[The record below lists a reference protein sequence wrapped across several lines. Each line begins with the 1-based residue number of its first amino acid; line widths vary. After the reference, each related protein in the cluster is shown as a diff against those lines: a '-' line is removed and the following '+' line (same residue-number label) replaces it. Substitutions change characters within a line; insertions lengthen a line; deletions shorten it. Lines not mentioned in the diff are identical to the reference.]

1 MEIDKKQKIGN
12 ENKHVKV
19 IKTYIDESQNICEQ
33 YIKGLEAKYL
43 QSDETLKG
51 EYESFVASKKG
62 ISDEELKNL
71 LKEFPEIPNSLIEL
85 LKYSN
90 GTNIYCFQSDVD
102 AGKYPYY
109 LIDSAT
115 MINSKNDAKEYY
127 SWAITREFDDIEID
141 ARITNDIDNIK
152 WLLFSNCMNNGGT
165 SQLFI
170 DFTPSKE
177 GKVGQVVR
185 YLHDPDSMIVIAD
198 SFDEYLQKII
208 DSNYLFVDGEEETN
222 EWLKNNPIKPQKS
235 KNKNKIGITLL
246 LSIIIQLALFVI
258 IGILEEPPIFMAIIV
273 FLLIPTNIIL
283 FLVYIVNKLIAKKK

>member
-1 MEIDKKQKIGN
+1 L
-12 ENKHVKV
+12 
-19 IKTYIDESQNICEQ
+19 EQ
-33 YIKGLEAKYL
+33 YISGLGVKYL
-43 QSDETLKG
+43 QSDEILKG
-51 EYESFVASKKG
+51 EYESFIADKKG
-62 ISDEELKNL
+62 ISDEELDEL

-115 MINSKNDAKEYY
+115 MIESKNDVKKYY

-141 ARITNDIDNIK
+141 TKITNDIENVK

-170 DFTPSKE
+170 DFTPSKD

-185 YLHDPDSMIVIAD
+185 YLHDPDSMIVIAN
-198 SFDEYLQKII
+198 SFDEYLKQII
-208 DSNYLFVDGEEETN
+208 DSNYLFIDGEEETN
-222 EWLKNNPIKPQKS
+222 EWFKNNPIKPKKS
-235 KNKNKIGITLL
+235 KNKSKIGTILL
-246 LSIIIQLALFVI
+246 LSITIQLMLFVI
-258 IGILEEPPIFMAIIV
+258 IGVLEEFPIFMGIIF
-273 FLLIPTNIIL
+273 FLLIPINIVL
-283 FLVYIVNKLIAKKK
+283 FLGYIVNKLTAKKK